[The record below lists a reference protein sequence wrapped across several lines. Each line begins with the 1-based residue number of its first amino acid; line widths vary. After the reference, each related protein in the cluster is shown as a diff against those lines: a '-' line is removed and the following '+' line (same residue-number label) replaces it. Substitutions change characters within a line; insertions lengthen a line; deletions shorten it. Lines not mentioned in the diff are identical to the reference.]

1 MAHSSLRP
9 GIATVCQV
17 ALGLAL
23 AAVALEDYHHAV
35 SSPTLSPVAESVAEP
50 LPVTVVTNRPG
61 TAPGYLFVDPQN
73 VVDTTPSHGPEI
85 LDNSG
90 RVVWYRDLPAGAD
103 GRPTFAADFRT
114 QTYRGRPV
122 LTWWEGTADNTG
134 LGTGV
139 GYIADEHYRIIA
151 TIKPPQGLDLHEFQL
166 TPQGTVLAL
175 LTPDIET
182 ADLRPIGGPADA
194 KVINNVVEEIDIAT
208 GKVVFSWNA
217 LQHLSVT
224 ETDVPP
230 GPAMDLFHINAL
242 SLDTDGNLLVSAR
255 STSTLYKVN
264 RETGEIIWRLGG
276 RHSDFRLGLGAR
288 FAFQH
293 DAVSEGGGV
302 YRMFDN
308 EARGGLVGY
317 ESRALWIKINPKDR
331 TASFVKEQTYP
342 PKVLSV
348 ESEGS
353 AQSLP
358 NGGTL
363 VGYGAASRVTEY
375 DRHGRVLLDMTLPD
389 SDSTYRAYRQVWHG
403 QPSAPPAVTVGGR
416 TATVEWNGATEVA
429 RWRLLGGASKDT
441 LRPVGQAAW
450 EGWRTDVAVGGSPAY
465 VKAEA
470 LDAAGRVIG
479 SSPVTATGR

>member
-1 MAHSSLRP
+1 MAFSSLRS
-9 GIATVCQV
+9 GIAVVSQI
-17 ALGLAL
+17 ALGLSL
-23 AAVALEDYHHAV
+23 VAVAVEDDHHAR
-35 SSPTLSPVAESVAEP
+35 SSPTPSLVAESGAEP
-50 LPVTVVTNRPG
+50 LPVTVVTKRPG

-73 VVDTTPSHGPEI
+73 VVDTAPAHGPEI
-85 LDNSG
+85 LDDSG
-90 RVVWYRDLPAGAD
+90 RVVWFRNLPPGAD
-103 GRPTFAADFRT
+103 GSPTFAADFRV
-114 QTYRGRPV
+114 QTYQGRPV
-122 LTWWEGTADNTG
+122 LTWWEGTSDNAG
-134 LGTGV
+134 RGTGV
-139 GYIADEHYRIIA
+139 GYIADQHYNIIA
-151 TIKPPQGLDLHEFQL
+151 TVKPPQGLDLHEFRL

-175 LTPDIET
+175 LTPQVET

-194 KVINNVVEEIDIAT
+194 KVTDNTVAEIDVAT
-208 GKVVFSWNA
+208 GKVLYTWDA

-230 GPAMDLFHINAL
+230 GPVMDLFHINAV

-264 RETGEIIWRLGG
+264 RKTGEVIWRLGG

-293 DAVSEGGGV
+293 DAVSDGAGV

-317 ESRALWIKINPKDR
+317 ESRALWLKINPR
-331 TASFVKEQTYP
+331 NHTASFVREQTYP
-342 PKVLSV
+342 PQLISV

-353 AQSLP
+353 TQSLP

-363 VGYGAASRVTEY
+363 VGYGARSQVTEY
-375 DRHGRVLLDMTLPD
+375 DRHGRVVLDMRLPD
-389 SDSTYRAYRQVWHG
+389 EDSTYRAYRQQWHG
-403 QPSAPPAVTVGGR
+403 QPSTPPEVTVSGG
-416 TATVEWNGATEVA
+416 TATVEWNGATDVA
-429 RWRLLGGASKDT
+429 RWRLLGGATQTT
-441 LRPVGQAAW
+441 LRPIAETRW
-450 EGWRTDVAVGGSPAY
+450 DGWRTDMAVGSPAY

-479 SSPVTATGR
+479 SSLVTATGK